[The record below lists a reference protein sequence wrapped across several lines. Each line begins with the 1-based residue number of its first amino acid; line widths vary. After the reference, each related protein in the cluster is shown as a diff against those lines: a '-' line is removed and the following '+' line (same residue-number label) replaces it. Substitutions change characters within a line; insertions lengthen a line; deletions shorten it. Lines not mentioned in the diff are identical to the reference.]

1 MCTTDLATAT
11 ARRQRMRNAMRVF
24 VFCMFVAVCCPAR
37 RKVVMRPG
45 NMATEPIDL
54 AEDDRG
60 IHRWAF
66 FLCRRYGCPGPDV
79 AARAL
84 VICDLTRAAPREK
97 RSAVCRSAARSH
109 NVARALSTGSV
120 EVLFC
125 RGRQRAWGG
134 WFGEPI
140 RYPPC
145 YRVCGK
151 PKHSSRSSVY
161 LVVCLTAQGNVAVNR
176 VVISLSMEIEA

>member
-1 MCTTDLATAT
+1 
-11 ARRQRMRNAMRVF
+11 MRNAMRVF
-24 VFCMFVAVCCPAR
+24 VFGMFVAVCCPAR

-140 RYPPC
+140 RYPTML
-145 YRVCGK
+145 
-151 PKHSSRSSVY
+151 SR
-161 LVVCLTAQGNVAVNR
+161 LWETKAQQQVVCLSGCLFNSTGQRGR
-176 VVISLSMEIEA
+176 Q